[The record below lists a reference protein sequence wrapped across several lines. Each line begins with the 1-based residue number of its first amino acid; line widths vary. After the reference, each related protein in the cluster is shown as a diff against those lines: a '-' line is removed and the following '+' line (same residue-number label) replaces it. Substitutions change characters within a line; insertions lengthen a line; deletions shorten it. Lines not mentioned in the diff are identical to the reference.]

1 MRCLLVLALVLFV
14 CESANADNYLINSG
28 TSTFTGDPNVSS
40 VQFSTAQVTGSFGGH
55 GFGNRPCTPCNSG
68 QTINLNASSGSL
80 GSTDMS
86 GDFTI
91 DGVQYNI
98 VGQIAIPP
106 LPLVNM
112 TGSFG
117 FTTGNV
123 SIPLS
128 NDPTLTLSAPFTV
141 GGGFNT
147 INGAFSFTFSGT
159 GT

>member
-1 MRCLLVLALVLFV
+1 
-14 CESANADNYLINSG
+14 
-28 TSTFTGDPNVSS
+28 
-40 VQFSTAQVTGSFGGH
+40 
-55 GFGNRPCTPCNSG
+55 
-68 QTINLNASSGSL
+68 
-80 GSTDMS
+80 
-86 GDFTI
+86 
-91 DGVQYNI
+91 
-98 VGQIAIPP
+98 
-106 LPLVNM
+106 M

-159 GT
+159 GTAIATLNRYDFTPSGLALYRLSSITYTFVPPVPEPGSLALISLGVTGLVVRRLRQCK